1 MDDDH
6 SGYTTVRIPADVN
19 KPDLLLGPWSARQAV
34 ILGSTA
40 LGLWATWQATRSWL
54 GPLLFLPPALLVLLA
69 VAAVVSTERD
79 GVGMDRLLASAVRQ
93 AMAPRCRV
101 LAPESVSRPPQF
113 LHEALAGQNTAKAV
127 PLELPVSE
135 VDDAGVLD
143 LGKDGASV
151 LASASTVNFSLRTGA
166 EQEVLLSGF
175 ARWLNTL
182 TGPVQIASR
191 TAPADFTS
199 QITGLREKA
208 AGLPHPLLEQAAN
221 DHADFLEQLSASRSL
236 LIRRVLIAAHEPDHA
251 AGQRLLRRA
260 HDSAA
265 VLSGCEV
272 EVAVLDH
279 KSASEALARAFDP
292 DQATA
297 PNS

>member
-19 KPDLLLGPWSARQAV
+19 KPDLLLGPWSARQAA
-34 ILGSTA
+34 ILGGTA
-40 LGLWATWQATRSWL
+40 LGLWATWQATRTWL
-54 GPLLFLPPALLVLLA
+54 GPLLFLPPALLVLLI

-79 GVGMDRLLASAVRQ
+79 GVGMDRLLASALRQ
-93 AMAPRCRV
+93 AIAPRRRV
-101 LAPESVSRPPQF
+101 LAPEGVSDPPQF
-113 LHEALAGQNTAKAV
+113 LREALAGQPVSNAA
-127 PLELPVSE
+127 PLELPVRE
-135 VDDAGVLD
+135 VDDSGVLD
-143 LGKDGASV
+143 LGRDGASV

-191 TAPADFTS
+191 TAPADLS
-199 QITGLREKA
+199 AQISGLREKA

-236 LIRRVLIAAHEPDHA
+236 LTRRVLIAGHEPDRA

-265 VLSGCEV
+265 VLAGCEV
-272 EVAVLDH
+272 NVAVLDH
-279 KSASEALARAFDP
+279 NTASEALACAFDP

-297 PNS
+297 PNR

>member
-1 MDDDH
+1 MNDDH
-6 SGYTTVRIPADVN
+6 ASYTTVRIPADVN
-19 KPDLLLGPWSARQAV
+19 KPDLLLGPWSARQAA
-34 ILGSTA
+34 ILGGTA
-40 LGLWATWQATRSWL
+40 LGLWATWQATRAWL
-54 GPLLFLPPALLVLLA
+54 GPLLFLPAALLVLLV

-79 GVGMDRLLASAVRQ
+79 GIGMDRLLASALRQ
-93 AMAPRCRV
+93 TVAPRRRV
-101 LAPESVSRPPQF
+101 LAPEGVSGPPQF
-113 LHEALAGQNTAKAV
+113 LREALAEQSLANPA
-127 PLELPVSE
+127 PLELPVHE

-191 TAPADFTS
+191 TAPADLTS
-199 QITGLREKA
+199 QIAGLREKA
-208 AGLPHPLLEQAAN
+208 AELPHPLLEQAAS

-236 LIRRVLIAAHEPDHA
+236 LTRRVLIAAYEPDRA

-272 EVAVLDH
+272 NVTVLDRH
-279 KSASEALARAFDP
+279 GASEALARAFDP

>member
-1 MDDDH
+1 MNDDH
-6 SGYTTVRIPADVN
+6 ASYTTVRIPADVN

-34 ILGSTA
+34 ILGGTA
-40 LGLWATWQATRSWL
+40 LGLWVVWQATRGWL
-54 GPLLFLPPALLVLLA
+54 GPLLFLPAALLVLLA

-79 GVGMDRLLASAVRQ
+79 GVGMDRLLASALRQ
-93 AMAPRCRV
+93 AVAPRRRV
-101 LAPESVSRPPQF
+101 LAPEGVSGPPQF
-113 LHEALAGQNTAKAV
+113 LREAVARQSAANPA
-127 PLELPVSE
+127 PLELPIRE

-191 TAPADFTS
+191 TAPADLS
-199 QITGLREKA
+199 AQITGLREKA

-221 DHADFLEQLSASRSL
+221 DHADFLEQLSASRGL
-236 LIRRVLIAAHEPDHA
+236 LTRRVLIAGHEPDHA
-251 AGQRLLRRA
+251 AGQRVLRRA
-260 HDSAA
+260 HDSAT

-272 EVAVLDH
+272 DVTVLDH
-279 KSASEALARAFDP
+279 KTTSEALACAFDP
-292 DQATA
+292 DRATA

>member
-1 MDDDH
+1 MSEDH
-6 SGYTTVRIPADVN
+6 GGYSTVRIPADVN
-19 KPDLLLGPWSARQAV
+19 KPDLLLGPWSARQAA
-34 ILGSTA
+34 ILGGTA
-40 LGLWATWQATRSWL
+40 LGLWATWQATRTWL
-54 GPLLFLPPALLVLLA
+54 GPFLFLPPALLVLLV

-79 GVGMDRLLASAVRQ
+79 GVGMDRLLASALRQ
-93 AMAPRCRV
+93 AMAPRQRV
-101 LAPESVSRPPQF
+101 LAPEGVSGPPQF
-113 LHEALAGQNTAKAV
+113 VQEALAGQSAANAV
-127 PLELPVSE
+127 PLELPVRE
-135 VDDAGVLD
+135 VDDSGVLN

-151 LASASTVNFSLRTGA
+151 MASASTVNFSLRTAA

-191 TAPADFTS
+191 TAPADLS
-199 QITGLREKA
+199 AQITGLRAKA
-208 AGLPHPLLEQAAN
+208 TRLPHPLLEQAAN
-221 DHADFLEQLSASRSL
+221 DHANFLEQLSASRSL
-236 LIRRVLIAAHEPDHA
+236 LTRRVLIAAHEPDRA

-260 HDSAA
+260 HDGAA

-272 EVAVLDH
+272 DVTVLDH
-279 KSASEALARAFDP
+279 STASEALVCAFDP